1 MMAASFRNTHL
12 TQLEIFRHLE
22 FAIYTNAYAGMSGV
36 KVNKNIKKPS
46 DLYPLPSDRKVY
58 KKVIIDREQ
67 QKLSVDKVKQMEN
80 FKKWQKER

>member
-1 MMAASFRNTHL
+1 MIAAHSTNNHL
-12 TQLEIFRHLE
+12 KQLEIFRHLE

-67 QKLSVDKVKQMEN
+67 QKISIDKVKQMEN
-80 FKKWQKER
+80 FKIWQQAR